1 MPPSVTHVPGQGITH
16 VPGLSV
22 TYVPGLYKYSNR
34 IGNEIMIDA
43 KDIA

>member
-1 MPPSVTHVPGQGITH
+1 MLGDFEGATLGQGGEYT
-16 VPGLSV
+16 S
-22 TYVPGLYKYSNR
+22 R